1 MTSPLLQLTE
11 QQNDQ
16 ALDVAQGGTII
27 VSLGSN
33 HDTGHA
39 WTLAAPVPSELKQDG
54 EPRYDAPPPRM
65 GAWGREVFTFVAAAP
80 GSAKLRLKYA
90 RASDNGAPSSR
101 TFSII
106 LNVRGNGAMIID
118 DEPAPRPRK
127 TPAKKAESQNSAVIT
142 RKTTPAK
149 KAPTAKKA
157 PAKKATAKRA
167 TKH

>member
-54 EPRYDAPPPRM
+54 EPRYDAPPR
-65 GAWGREVFTFVAAAP
+65 GAVKCSR
-80 GSAKLRLKYA
+80 
-90 RASDNGAPSSR
+90 SSR
-101 TFSII
+101 RR
-106 LNVRGNGAMIID
+106 RGARSCG
-118 DEPAPRPRK
+118 
-127 TPAKKAESQNSAVIT
+127 
-142 RKTTPAK
+142 
-149 KAPTAKKA
+149 
-157 PAKKATAKRA
+157 
-167 TKH
+167 

>member
-1 MTSPLLQLTE
+1 MAAPLLQLTE

-16 ALDVAQGGTII
+16 ALDIEQGGRVI

-33 HDTGHA
+33 HDTGQA
-39 WTLAAPVPSELKQDG
+39 WTLAAPVPSQLQQEG

-90 RASDNGAPSSR
+90 RASDNGVRPAR

-106 LNVRGNGAMIID
+106 LTIRG
-118 DEPAPRPRK
+118 ER
-127 TPAKKAESQNSAVIT
+127 IT
-142 RKTTPAK
+142 DR
-149 KAPTAKKA
+149 
-157 PAKKATAKRA
+157 R
-167 TKH
+167 